1 MKMRFATA
9 SAKGKDRHGRAVKA
23 ATTVFADH
31 DAAAAQSIFVSHA
44 VPDPSYLALSGLHKV
59 LYVASE
65 NSGEGRISALRLDA
79 DGLTLLGSVATG
91 GHAAVHLAIDQ
102 TGRWLAVANYRG
114 EPKSQDL
121 SVAVFPIRVD
131 GMLGDLAA
139 SGRHEGSGPD
149 PDRQATPQT
158 HCVAF
163 SPDNRLLAAV
173 DLGTD
178 GLWLYRF
185 DAATGALELAS
196 QAKLPA
202 GSGPRHCVFHH
213 REPLVY
219 VCAELDSTLVTLRYD
234 PAAGTAIIV
243 DSDAATKMPGK
254 GAANK
259 VPRKDANYPSGLAIS
274 PDGRYLML
282 GNRGADTIAI
292 FWIDPETGMARYREE
307 VSCGGKFPRAIR
319 LDSTGR
325 MLAVANQKSGN
336 VALFSRDF
344 EGGKLTPM
352 PHGDFELPS
361 AMDAIF
367 LD

>member
-1 MKMRFATA
+1 MQFATA
-9 SAKGKDRHGRAVKA
+9 SAKGKDRRGRAAKA
-23 ATTVFADH
+23 AVALYMDH
-31 DAAAAQSIFVSHA
+31 EGAMSQPIFVSHA
-44 VPDPSYLALSGLHKV
+44 VPDPSYLAVSSLHRV

-65 NSGEGRISALRLDA
+65 NSAEGRISALRLDA
-79 DGLTLLGSVATG
+79 GGLTLLGSVATG

-114 EPKSQDL
+114 EAKGQDL

-149 PDRQATPQT
+149 PDRQATPHT

-185 DAATGALELAS
+185 DAASGALDLAS

-202 GSGPRHCVFHH
+202 GSGPRHCVFHP

-219 VCAELDSTLVTLRYD
+219 VCGELDSTLVTLRYD
-234 PAAGTAIIV
+234 PAGTAGIV
-243 DSDAATKMPGK
+243 DSDAATKVPGMS
-254 GAANK
+254 AANK
-259 VPRKDANYPSGLAIS
+259 AQRKEVNYPSGLAIS

-292 FWIDPETGMARYREE
+292 FWIDPETGMAKLREE
-307 VSCGGKFPRAIR
+307 VPCGGKFPRAIR

-325 MLAVANQKSGN
+325 VLAVANSRSGN
-336 VALFSRDF
+336 IALFTRDF
-344 EGGKLTPM
+344 ESGELTVM
-352 PHGDFELPS
+352 PYGELELPS

>member
-1 MKMRFATA
+1 MWFATA
-9 SAKGKDRHGRAVKA
+9 SAKGKDGRGRAVKA
-23 ATTVFADH
+23 AVTVFSDQDGAISRS
-31 DAAAAQSIFVSHA
+31 AFVSHA
-44 VPDPSYLALSGLHKV
+44 VPDPSYLALSSLHKV

-65 NSGEGRISALRLDA
+65 NSGEGRVSAVRLDA
-79 DGLTLLGSVATG
+79 DGLTLLGSVTTG

-114 EPKSQDL
+114 EPKGRDL
-121 SVAVFPIRVD
+121 SLAVFPIQVD

-139 SGRHEGSGPD
+139 SARHDGSGPD
-149 PDRQATPQT
+149 LDRQATPHT

-163 SPDNRLLAAV
+163 SPDNRLLAVV

-178 GLWLYRF
+178 GLWLYHF
-185 DAATGALELAS
+185 DAASGTLDLAS

-202 GSGPRHCVFHH
+202 GSGPRHCVFHP
-213 REPLVY
+213 REPLIY
-219 VCAELDSTLVTLRYD
+219 VCGELDSTLVTLRYD
-234 PAAGTAIIV
+234 IAAGTADIV
-243 DSDAATKMPGK
+243 DSDAATNMLGK
-254 GAANK
+254 GAVNK
-259 VPRKDANYPSGLAIS
+259 LGPKHANYPSGLAIA

-307 VSCGGKFPRAIR
+307 VPCGGRFPRAIR

-325 MLAVANQKSGN
+325 VLAVANQKSGN

-344 EGGKLTPM
+344 ESGKLTPM
-352 PHGDFELPS
+352 PHGDFELPA

>member
-1 MKMRFATA
+1 MRFATA
-9 SAKGKDRHGRAVKA
+9 SAKGKDRRGRAVKA
-23 ATTVFADH
+23 ATTLFVGH
-31 DAAAAQSIFVSHA
+31 DGAAAQSIFVSHA
-44 VPDPSYLALSGLHKV
+44 VPDPSYLALSSLHKV

-65 NSGEGRISALRLDA
+65 NGAEGRISALRLDA

-102 TGRWLAVANYRG
+102 SGRWLAVANYRG
-114 EPKSQDL
+114 EPKGQDL

-131 GMLGDLAA
+131 GMLGDLATSA
-139 SGRHEGSGPD
+139 RHEGSGPD
-149 PDRQATPQT
+149 PDRQATPHT

-163 SPDNRLLAAV
+163 SPDNSLLAAV

-185 DAATGALELAS
+185 DAASGALELAS

-202 GSGPRHCVFHH
+202 GSGPRHCVFHP

-219 VCAELDSTLVTLRYD
+219 VCGELDSTLVTLRYD
-234 PAAGTAIIV
+234 MAVGTARIAE
-243 DSDAATKMPGK
+243 SAAATNVPGK
-254 GAANK
+254 GAANR
-259 VPRKDANYPSGLAIS
+259 VPRKDANYPSGLAIA

-282 GNRGADTIAI
+282 GNRGSDTIAI
-292 FWIDPETGMARYREE
+292 FWIDPESGMAKLREE
-307 VSCGGKFPRAIR
+307 VPSGGRFPRAIR
-319 LDSTGR
+319 LDRTGSV
-325 MLAVANQKSGN
+325 LAVANNKSGN
-336 VALFSRDF
+336 VARFSRDF
-344 EGGKLTPM
+344 ESGRLTPM
-352 PHGDFELPS
+352 PHGELELPS

>member
-1 MKMRFATA
+1 MRFATA
-9 SAKGKDRHGRAVKA
+9 SAKGKDRRGRAVNA
-23 ATTVFADH
+23 ATTLFADQ
-31 DAAAAQSIFVSHA
+31 DGAMSRPIFVSHA
-44 VPDPSYLALSGLHKV
+44 VPDPSYLALSSLHRV

-65 NSGEGRISALRLDA
+65 NSAEGRISALRLDA
-79 DGLTLLGSVATG
+79 DGLALLGSVATG

-102 TGRWLAVANYRG
+102 TGRWLAAANYRG
-114 EPKSQDL
+114 EPKGQDL
-121 SVAVFPIRVD
+121 SVAVFPIQVD

-139 SGRHEGSGPD
+139 SARHEGSGPD
-149 PDRQATPQT
+149 PDRQATPHT

-185 DAATGALELAS
+185 DAASGALELAS

-202 GSGPRHCVFHH
+202 GSGPRHCAFHPK
-213 REPLVY
+213 EPLVY
-219 VCAELDSTLVTLRYD
+219 VCGELDSTLVTLRYD
-234 PAAGTAIIV
+234 MALGTAGIV
-243 DSDAATKMPGK
+243 ASEAATKVLGK
-254 GAANK
+254 GAASK
-259 VPRKDANYPSGLAIS
+259 MPRKGANYPSGLAVA

-282 GNRGADTIAI
+282 GNRGSDTIAI
-292 FWIDPETGMARYREE
+292 FWIDPETGMAKLREE
-307 VSCGGKFPRAIR
+307 VPCGGKFPRAIR
-319 LDSTGR
+319 LDNAGR
-325 MLAVANQKSGN
+325 VLAVANNKSGN

-344 EGGKLTPM
+344 ESGKLTPM
-352 PHGDFELPS
+352 PRGEPELPS